1 MGIVSG
7 AVLGAGGDV
16 VGVIPRAML
25 ETKVENGGAGD
36 NSAPLFVE
44 VQDTRERVCDFRL
57 CDTLTE
63 SVLRWN
69 MYERLSYGCAFP
81 DIASRSS

>member
-36 NSAPLFVE
+36 NSAPLLVE
-44 VQDTRERVCDFRL
+44 LKDTRERVGGVRL
-57 CDTLTE
+57 CGTLTE
-63 SVLRWN
+63 SVLR
-69 MYERLSYGCAFP
+69 
-81 DIASRSS
+81 